1 MQPKDSPIWNF
12 LQKHHPD
19 LPEPIK
25 QKTFD
30 RLQESAVPAT
40 DKIFPWIVVAVIN
53 RVIEELLQGDLKT
66 LRREIEKTPKQI
78 GRQMAVDVKS
88 VLIEPVQEIRSAR
101 TDIRSL
107 TQELRASAVLESSLS
122 QSGWKGI
129 GTAISSITR
138 LDNLR
143 VVVAGMMGT
152 SFLIGIGIA
161 NGFAAGDREIIQFNR
176 GVIQDCHQNY
186 AADVDKNGWYTCPKF
201 QLPMPQK

>member
-12 LQKHHPD
+12 LQQHHPD

-30 RLQESAVPAT
+30 RLQECDVPAT

-53 RVIEELLQGDLKT
+53 RVIEELLQGDLQT

-88 VLIEPVQEIRSAR
+88 VLTEPVQEIRSAR

-129 GTAISSITR
+129 GAAINSIWR
-138 LDNLR
+138 LENLGI
-143 VVVAGMMGT
+143 VVAGMISMG
-152 SFLIGIGIA
+152 FVAGIGITHWVA
-161 NGFAAGDREIIQFNR
+161 SGDRDIIHFNRKIIQECK
-176 GVIQDCHQNY
+176 QDY
-186 AADVDKNGWYTCPKF
+186 AKDEDNNGWYTCPIF
-201 QLPMPQK
+201 QLPIPRK

>member
-12 LQKHHPD
+12 LQQHHPE

-53 RVIEELLQGDLKT
+53 RVVEELLQGDLQT
-66 LRREIEKTPKQI
+66 LRQEIEKTPKQI

-88 VLIEPVQEIRSAR
+88 VLKEPVQEIRSAR

-107 TQELRASAVLESSLS
+107 TQELRASAVLDSSLS
-122 QSGWKGI
+122 QSGWRGI
-129 GTAISSITR
+129 GAAINSIWR
-138 LDNLR
+138 LDNLGI
-143 VVVAGMMGT
+143 VVAGMISMG
-152 SFLIGIGIA
+152 FLSGLGIA
-161 NGFAAGDREIIQFNR
+161 NWFASGDRQIIQFNQ

-186 AADVDKNGWYTCPKF
+186 AADEDKNGWYTCPKF
-201 QLPMPQK
+201 QLQMPRK